1 MGKVYIYARYF
12 VGKVYICAV
21 LEIGKVY
28 GFVSKDKSVY

>member
-1 MGKVYIYARYF
+1 MGKVYFYARYF